1 MIAYITELN
10 TENAKSFTESEGLV
24 LVDVWAPWCGP
35 CKVISPIVDEISNDF
50 QGRVKVGKLEADS
63 NRDMVMEMGIR
74 SIPTLIVYKDGV
86 EVERTTGA
94 INKQKL
100 AEMLENHL
108 N

>member
-1 MIAYITELN
+1 MIAYVTELN
-10 TENAKSFTESEGLV
+10 TENTKDFTNSQGVV

-35 CKVISPIVDEISNDF
+35 CKMISPIVDEISNDYF
-50 QGRVKVGKLEADS
+50 GKVKVGKLEADS

-74 SIPTLIVYKDGV
+74 SIPTLIVYKDGQ

-100 AEMLENHL
+100 SEMLENHL

>member
-1 MIAYITELN
+1 MIAYVTELN
-10 TENAKSFTESEGLV
+10 TENAKGFTESEGVV

-35 CKVISPIVDEISNDF
+35 CKMISPIVDEISSDF

-63 NRDMVMEMGIR
+63 NREMVMEMGIR
-74 SIPTLIVYKDGV
+74 SIPTLLVYKDGV
-86 EVERTTGA
+86 EVERSTGA
-94 INKQKL
+94 INKQKI